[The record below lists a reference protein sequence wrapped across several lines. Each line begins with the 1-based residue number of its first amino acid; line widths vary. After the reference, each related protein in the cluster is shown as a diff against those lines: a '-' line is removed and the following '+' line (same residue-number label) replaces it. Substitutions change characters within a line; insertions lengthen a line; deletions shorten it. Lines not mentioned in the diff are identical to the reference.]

1 MEELRFIMKY
11 IKRHKWH
18 YAAGIVTLF
27 VVDFAN
33 LYIPRITGAVTDGL
47 TDHTLDWNGVKNC
60 LLGLLLLGL
69 TLAVGRFLWRYFLFG
84 SARKIEK
91 ELRNDMFAHLEKMSV
106 DYFNENKTGDLMTRF
121 TSDLNAIRM
130 AIGMAVISAFD
141 ATVMT
146 VMVIGQMMVYVNV
159 KLTLLALIP
168 MVVICVGTIYYGKVI
183 HARYMERQEAVSD
196 LTDYVQESFSGIR
209 VIKAFVREQAQLK
222 AFTKANEKTRDK
234 NLSLVRLQAVVMPLL
249 EVFIGISS
257 LVTLIYGGY
266 LAIVGEITLG
276 RFVAFHQYVN
286 MLVWPM
292 LACGEAINTF
302 AQGGASIKRVRA
314 VMEEEPGVR
323 DLFPEE
329 QQPSG
334 QQGAGR
340 GKSAALAKG
349 RLEAETRRGKQPP
362 RTGLPLTGEITFS
375 HLTYTHKG
383 ALQPDL
389 RDVCLEIPAGTT
401 LAVIGRTGSGK
412 STLVN
417 LMLRLY
423 NTDQGMILLDGRDIN
438 SIPLKELRRQIAYVP
453 QDNFLFSDTLKAN
466 IAFGVEGQD
475 MERIVAA
482 AKAACIHDSIM
493 EFPDKYDTMVGE
505 RGVTLSGGQKQRS
518 SIARALMKDAP
529 ILILDDALSA
539 VDTDTEEQLLRN
551 LQENRRG
558 KTTILIAHRIST
570 IQHADVILVLEEGRA
585 EEVGNHARLMEQKG
599 IYYEMFEKQQLEAA
613 MGEQRAALHREYQDE
628 PHPSREEAGDMPPKG
643 VEQEPGRA
651 GTPRGQ
657 ETWREGPGSEEGG
670 ITQHAPGKDRAAGK
684 EAE

>member
-1 MEELRFIMKY
+1 MEQLRFIMQY

-18 YAAGIVTLF
+18 YFAGIITLF

-33 LYIPRITGAVTDGL
+33 LYIPRMTGTITDGL
-47 TDHTLDWNGVKNC
+47 TAHTLDWAGVKRC

-69 TLAVGRFLWRYFLFG
+69 TLALGRFLWRYFLFG

-168 MVVICVGTIYYGKVI
+168 MVVICGGTIYYGKVI
-183 HARYMERQEAVSD
+183 HAKYMERQEAVSD

-209 VIKAFVREQAQLK
+209 VIKAFVREQAQLI
-222 AFTKANEKTRDK
+222 AFTRANEKTREK
-234 NLSLVRLQAVVMPLL
+234 NLNLVRLQAVVMPLL

-292 LACGEAINTF
+292 IACGDAISTF
-302 AQGGASIKRVRA
+302 AQGGASIKRVQA
-314 VMEEEPGVR
+314 VME
-323 DLFPEE
+323 
-329 QQPSG
+329 QQPEVWDG
-334 QQGAGR
+334 QLVAN
-340 GKSAALAKG
+340 LP
-349 RLEAETRRGKQPP
+349 EAESS
-362 RTGLPLTGEITFS
+362 LTGQITFS

-383 ALQPDL
+383 APEPDL
-389 RDVCLEIPAGTT
+389 RDICLEVPAGTT

-417 LMLRLY
+417 LMLHLY
-423 NTDQGMILLDGRDIN
+423 NTERGMILLDGRDIN
-438 SIPLKELRRQIAYVP
+438 AIPLKSLRRQIAYVP

-482 AKAACIHDSIM
+482 TTAACIHDSIM
-493 EFPDKYDTMVGE
+493 EFPEGYETVVGE

-551 LQENRRG
+551 LRENRKG

-585 EEVGNHARLMEQKG
+585 AEVGNHAQLMELKG

-613 MGEQRAALHREYQDE
+613 MGEQRAALHREWDE
-628 PHPSREEAGDMPPKG
+628 
-643 VEQEPGRA
+643 Q
-651 GTPRGQ
+651 TPDQ
-657 ETWREGPGSEEGG
+657 AT
-670 ITQHAPGKDRAAGK
+670 GK